1 MISKWTGKKGI
12 LTSIISHFIIEIFCG
27 IKKLTKER
35 QFATE
40 LVILSK
46 NKEISDSSTVCE

>member
-1 MISKWTGKKGI
+1 
-12 LTSIISHFIIEIFCG
+12 
-27 IKKLTKER
+27 LTKES